1 MTTIILFIGLLLI
14 TGVACFSLG
23 IIVGLFCQMRDFPDD
38 EPAVRAEPIPD
49 PWTVEWEDA
58 AVPNEEA
65 AE

>member
-38 EPAVRAEPIPD
+38 EP
-49 PWTVEWEDA
+49 EWEDA
-58 AVPNEEA
+58 AVPNKEA

>member
-1 MTTIILFIGLLLI
+1 MTTTILYIGLLLI
-14 TGVACFSLG
+14 TGVACFALG

-38 EPAVRAEPIPD
+38 EPAVRVEPSY
-49 PWTVEWEDA
+49 PWEVEWEDA